1 MPWLSRRDEIAECSE
16 KSYVSLPVSA
26 GQKLLNFRS
35 QDDFVAY
42 AKQVP
47 TPTFRET
54 DQAGH
59 LVSLAR
65 CNQSPALTPRVAFLF
80 VQRGWE
86 VKDGRVDVQK
96 KEGDNKAQVPSLQII
111 AQTLQYVKELER
123 IV

>member
-1 MPWLSRRDEIAECSE
+1 VPRRDEIAECSE

-47 TPTFRET
+47 TPTFR
-54 DQAGH
+54 DRPGW
-59 LVSLAR
+59 SLGFR
-65 CNQSPALTPRVAFLF
+65 CNQSPALTLRVSFLF